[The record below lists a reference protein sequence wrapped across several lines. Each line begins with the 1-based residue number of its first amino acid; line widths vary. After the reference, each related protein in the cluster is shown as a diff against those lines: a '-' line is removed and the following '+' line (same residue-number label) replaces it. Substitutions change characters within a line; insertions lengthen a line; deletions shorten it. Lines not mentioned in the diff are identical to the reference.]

1 MLDLV
6 GLAVRLDRRGD
17 SRARDVRRA
26 DRHVRTLA
34 DQEHLVELDG
44 GTRVGVEFLDPH
56 DGAFAHPV
64 LLAPGGNDGVH
75 DCLDSEKSRQL

>member
-1 MLDLV
+1 MLTLSALPWAWIV
-6 GLAVRLDRRGD
+6 AVT
-17 SRARDVRRA
+17 RAPVTYGA
-26 DRHVRTLA
+26 PDRHVRTLA

-44 GTRVGVEFLDPH
+44 GARVGVEFLDPH
-56 DGAFAHPV
+56 DSAFAHPV